1 MNNIDRTLYCDYPI
15 DYQQYYDLLF
25 LSAFLLIFLFYF
37 FCIKSSVRQ
46 RKCLYHHNVFLLA
59 RNACK

>member
-1 MNNIDRTLYCDYPI
+1 MNNIDLTLYCDYPI
-15 DYQQYYDLLF
+15 DYQQYYNILF
-25 LSAFLLIFLFYF
+25 LSAFLLNFFIF

-46 RKCLYHHNVFLLA
+46 RKRLYHHNVFLLA